1 MNVCVRYMHV
11 SAGALANEE
20 IVSDQ
25 HTLKFMIFVHHKTW
39 LLESK
44 FGYST
49 RAADVLNR

>member
-1 MNVCVRYMHV
+1 MNVCIRYMHV
-11 SAGALANEE
+11 SAGALTNEVM
-20 IVSDQ
+20 VSDQ
-25 HTLKFMIFVHHKTW
+25 YMLKFMIVVHHKTW